1 MFCPDSS
8 LNCNF
13 LCFFTLSGIS
23 TRETYFERY
32 QNVWDI
38 MVTVK
43 DTEADAFEE
52 TEAVQGI
59 SGAKN
64 AIVYQKAVA
73 VG

>member
-1 MFCPDSS
+1 M
-8 LNCNF
+8 
-13 LCFFTLSGIS
+13 
-23 TRETYFERY
+23 
-32 QNVWDI
+32 WDI